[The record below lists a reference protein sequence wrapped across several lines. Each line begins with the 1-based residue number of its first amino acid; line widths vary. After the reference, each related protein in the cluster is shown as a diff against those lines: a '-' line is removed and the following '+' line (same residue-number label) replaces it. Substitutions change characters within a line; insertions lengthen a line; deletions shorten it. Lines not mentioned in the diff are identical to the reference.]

1 MYFLETNIFW
11 PNPHPT
17 RTHHMK
23 FPVPSSGHS
32 TTVPWRVI
40 LYLFNFYFFFNSP
53 ILTPLAI
60 AWFVFFFP
68 WPCHLSLHASNQDIV
83 CLFPLKIFFVS
94 NEIKLYLTWSCK
106 CLQGSLGA
114 SLTPSWPR
122 CHHFSV
128 AHRPP
133 WERKDVHSCSCGRP
147 QNSRDVFC
155 LSPLSTLGGL
165 WLLSPLPNP

>member
-94 NEIKLYLTWSCK
+94 NEINCTW
-106 CLQGSLGA
+106 LGA
-114 SLTPSWPR
+114 VNASRDHWE
-122 CHHFSV
+122 
-128 AHRPP
+128 PP
-133 WERKDVHSCSCGRP
+133 WLLPGPDVIIF
-147 QNSRDVFC
+147 Q
-155 LSPLSTLGGL
+155 SPIGHPGKGKMCTLVHVGGHKTAEMSFASHL
-165 WLLSPLPNP
+165 